1 LISILNT
8 PGCSAVIAR
17 AGALVH
23 CRTGRTALALAAS
36 KASNYGMF
44 RLGSA
49 AVLTVL
55 LVLGL
60 PAATHLAL
68 NTAPPA
74 TILRI
79 EDWLGVW
86 RDGQN
91 VVWISLNPDNQVTVV
106 GAAYSTNPAIPR
118 SDLRFQTALY
128 TDRISFMDESD
139 PCAADFHNNA
149 RGELTVTD
157 NGQCGGARF
166 NGVYIHQ

>member
-1 LISILNT
+1 
-8 PGCSAVIAR
+8 
-17 AGALVH
+17 
-23 CRTGRTALALAAS
+23 
-36 KASNYGMF
+36 MF

-60 PAATHLAL
+60 PAATRLAL
-68 NTAPPA
+68 NTAPPP
-74 TILRI
+74 TVLRI

-86 RDGQN
+86 RDGLN

-106 GAAYSTNPAIPR
+106 GAAYSNDPNVPR
-118 SDLRFQTALY
+118 SGLQFQTALY
-128 TDRISFMDESD
+128 TDRISFMAESD
-139 PCAADFHNNA
+139 PCSADFHNNA

-157 NGQCGGARF
+157 NGQCGAARF